1 MNIESLCKKLLNLLG
16 YFSPTVL
23 TIENGKELCIGCVV
37 VCFFFSFFTQDQV
50 PHISFRMGQVI
61 YLNKALS
68 FSIQTK

>member
-37 VCFFFSFFTQDQV
+37 VCFFFLFVFHARSGTA
-50 PHISFRMGQVI
+50 
-61 YLNKALS
+61 Y
-68 FSIQTK
+68 